1 MVLAAVVD
9 GYQLVL
15 PVVLQHLGKDLLVV
29 AVILDHKLV
38 VEVVEHLKLVILM
51 AMAKVVMDIPGLL
64 QALFML
70 VVAEE
75 EAMLLLELSE
85 ELVVAVMVHQ
95 VMELQAVLA
104 LLIQVVA
111 VVVVPQ
117 LRLHGQMV
125 VMAVEE

>member
-1 MVLAAVVD
+1 VVLAAVVD

-111 VVVVPQ
+111 VVEVVV
-117 LRLHGQMV
+117 LVLHGQMV